1 MNRIFIIMLS
11 FFFVPVVAG
20 AKKKVTVKTRFKE
33 AYAALKSSSGQD
45 AAARTLA
52 DSLSVVSLSPA
63 QKADGYYLCARLM
76 DNENNAINMK
86 AYLKEGID
94 TARFYQTVYNIFS
107 YSMECNKVDAKSKY
121 ENKITSLRAKHGNNL
136 LSGGLRLMQQKKY
149 DEAFKY
155 FDLYIASGVGHDET
169 RMGKAAYWATFCGIN
184 ANNPTNVLKHIQQAM
199 GVSDA
204 DTRAKLAECQARS
217 LVAINDTTQW
227 VTMLESGVRDYPGSS
242 YFYNHL
248 IDWYIKH
255 EQYGRGMAL
264 TDSLISYEQDRIIY
278 WESKSLIALA
288 MHDYQR
294 CIELSDVCLKR
305 DADNLNAL
313 YNKGAAYLDMAL
325 NEKDKAM
332 RTLYYSR
339 ALDPMERLRRLQ
351 PDAVTRW
358 GSALY
363 RIYLNLNMGEKFDEI
378 DKLLSNY

>member
-1 MNRIFIIMLS
+1 MNKLFIIMLS
-11 FFFVPVVAG
+11 FLFVPVMAG

-52 DSLSVVSLSPA
+52 DSLATMPLSPA
-63 QKADGYYLCARLM
+63 QKAEGYYLCARLM
-76 DNENNAINMK
+76 DNENATINTK

-94 TARFYQTVYNIFS
+94 TARFYQTVYNVFS
-107 YSMECNKVDAKSKY
+107 YSMDCNKVDAKSKY
-121 ENKITSLRAKHGNNL
+121 EGKITSLRAKHGHNL

-155 FDLYIASGVGHDET
+155 FDLYIDSDAGRDET

-184 ANNPTNVLKHIQQAM
+184 EKNPLHVLKYVQQAIE
-199 GVSDA
+199 VSDA

-217 LVAINDTTQW
+217 LVALNDTTRW
-227 VTMLESGVRDYPGSS
+227 VTMLERGVHDYPGSS

-255 EQYGRGMAL
+255 KQFERGMTL

-294 CIELSDVCLKR
+294 CIELSEVCLKR

-325 NEKDKAM
+325 NEKDKSL

-339 ALDPMERLRRLQ
+339 ALDPMERLRQLQ